1 MCCDCNC
8 MYIVVIAQGCLC
20 LYRKFERNQSSSTL
34 LIFKLT
40 VLADVGEVSVLSSH
54 HQLRLR
60 FKDKNRSSLSSVQTQ
75 RKYRLGLLSS
85 DPNIHS
91 KAQLPM
97 PQHCHSHSKIS
108 PVAGV

>member
-20 LYRKFERNQSSSTL
+20 LYRKFEWNQSSGTL

-60 FKDKNRSSLSSVQTQ
+60 FKEKIEAHYQV
-75 RKYRLGLLSS
+75 YRLKG
-85 DPNIHS
+85 IT
-91 KAQLPM
+91 
-97 PQHCHSHSKIS
+97 
-108 PVAGV
+108 G